1 MKLTFALPDGM
12 RAGIV
17 PTHGLGDLPVERL
30 GIQRLTPAKDVPVVI
45 YVPNTQA
52 LNRVLARFGAV
63 ETSRKEV
70 HDGHGNRLSS

>member
-1 MKLTFALPDGM
+1 MSHVKENGLAAMELTFALPDGM

-30 GIQRLTPAKDVPVVI
+30 GIQRLTLAKDVPVVF

-52 LNRVLARFGAV
+52 LDRVMARFGAL
-63 ETSRKEV
+63 ET
-70 HDGHGNRLSS
+70 